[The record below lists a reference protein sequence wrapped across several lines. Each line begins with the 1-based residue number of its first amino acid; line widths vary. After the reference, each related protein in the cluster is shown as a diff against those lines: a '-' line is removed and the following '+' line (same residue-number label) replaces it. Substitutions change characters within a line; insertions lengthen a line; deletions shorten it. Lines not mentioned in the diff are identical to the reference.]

1 MNEISKKPSE
11 NKYEEMYVDEKKE
24 MMPTTESIFG
34 YFVRKIKKLISK
46 IIPYG

>member
-1 MNEISKKPSE
+1 MDEIEKKLE
-11 NKYEEMYVDEKKE
+11 KGEYKEMYVEKKE
-24 MMPTTESIFG
+24 SEEPKESMFG